1 MKPKD
6 QPMICHA
13 LMRFMVESSPW
24 LMDLVAD
31 EVHVVL
37 HRGLATPYCTFVDS
51 NIIYSTFNPLKNQ

>member
-1 MKPKD
+1 MK
-6 QPMICHA
+6 
-13 LMRFMVESSPW
+13 FMVESSPW
-24 LMDLVAD
+24 LLDLVAD